1 MQKRFP
7 ATFQSNCR
15 HVYKCLTEADS
26 WVVPYHAPTL
36 KEQDSDFSVL
46 KSPDAVSEVPTKNIW
61 EFLEECVEKTFQR
74 KIEVYLLSLETIA
87 DTCLKTEKDPRYEMA
102 QLLLDKHKVDR
113 SDPEL
118 GYGTVDNS
126 KNSERKQKESDD
138 DDFQPVPDR
147 QQKRKKNLS
156 LPKDQ

>member
-1 MQKRFP
+1 MSQRMLSQYLRDIGFYRGAIERKEDPRKYY
-7 ATFQSNCR
+7 TFLTDHERLIDEELLR
-15 HVYKCLTEADS
+15 H
-26 WVVPYHAPTL
+26 
-36 KEQDSDFSVL
+36 
-46 KSPDAVSEVPTKNIW
+46 
-61 EFLEECVEKTFQR
+61 
-74 KIEVYLLSLETIA
+74 EVYLLSLETIA